1 MQWTRTFPGIEYKAA
16 TKGYFNGW
24 RAGRKASMFF
34 LAAAGVAAVLLLLRY
49 FCGWDGHSWLVV
61 SKVEVERSEP
71 DTYWARDVD
80 GNSVQ
85 IRKGTWGDY
94 QGSDGR
100 YYTRNGD
107 TFHPNGIDND
117 DGPYHK

>member
-1 MQWTRTFPGIEYKAA
+1 M
-16 TKGYFNGW
+16 
-24 RAGRKASMFF
+24 
-34 LAAAGVAAVLLLLRY
+34 VAFMLLCYPMLYVLLVFGKLMSV
-49 FCGWDGHSWLVV
+49 FKGISKT
-61 SKVEVERSEP
+61 KVEVERSEP

-94 QGSDGR
+94 QGSDGC